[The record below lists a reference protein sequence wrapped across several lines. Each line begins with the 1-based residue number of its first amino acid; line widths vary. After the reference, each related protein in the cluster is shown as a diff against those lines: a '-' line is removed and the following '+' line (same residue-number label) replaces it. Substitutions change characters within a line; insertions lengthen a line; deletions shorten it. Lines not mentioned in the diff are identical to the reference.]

1 MKQTPMPHPSPPTG
15 HFSGRRSAPA
25 LIAALGALSL
35 AIGCAG
41 TPAVSPVAG
50 TPTTK
55 TYGLRIDNGA
65 VGRPPAN
72 GKTLLAIYMIGSD
85 LEDDLRPRNGTSD
98 EEEFGTPVKTGNG
111 TLNLKQLIAGYAA
124 LSDAEKANVE
134 VLVAM
139 GGARK
144 QSWKGIKYLDLAALT
159 ADGTDD
165 FFGNDGPFLHAD
177 ATADMSAQGTF
188 EDFLKRV
195 QARAPGAG
203 KVMVELWS
211 HGGAYMGVGP
221 DTNHVAAS
229 APGMLSLDEIQGA
242 LVKTGFKADVVGF
255 DACLMGNL
263 EVAERVK
270 NHFDYMV
277 ASEENEPSHGW
288 DYSLI
293 VQAMGRTPMAS
304 ALDFGKRIVDIY
316 IESPANQKSK
326 ARTLS
331 VVDLGKTAAVTAS
344 LDALSASLIGDLD
357 PSFQPLLNAAGG
369 SQSYGRHSDAGTEF
383 TLDLRDFTDRLGAS
397 GGLGGPSGQV
407 VSAVQ
412 NMVAYAR
419 ESGEKPHS
427 NGLSIFSPI
436 NTTFFESGY
445 YSGAI
450 AVSPRWYDFVDSFI
464 DKAKGATS
472 GPVVSG
478 ETPIGGAN
486 PAAAAWRSLLAF
498 QAPTLGE
505 VPDGSF
511 SMAISANPGV
521 ARVSAMHVVQP
532 DPSKNRFRIVSG
544 DRVEAGPDGRYTLA
558 GWDGMAMHLTDGQ
571 GVNLL
576 APITFE
582 TLSAAGTSVYMLP
595 ARVNGEEATI
605 YLEWDAAKGA
615 AVSQWVVPFQPSTGT
630 RAAAMSKRQS
640 DLVAGDTVSLYTS
653 TIDTDADAKTAELSA
668 PVTLGAA
675 PIWRQAPVAGQKLY
689 FLFAQDLKGQ
699 VTASPLHLVVDLLGD
714 AGL

>member
-1 MKQTPMPHPSPPTG
+1 MSPGAPNKS
-15 HFSGRRSAPA
+15 HRRLTPA
-25 LIAALGALSL
+25 LAAALGAASL

-41 TPAVSPVAG
+41 QPAVSPVAG
-50 TPTTK
+50 TPATK

-85 LEDDLRPRNGTSD
+85 LEDDLRPRNGTAD
-98 EEEFGTPVKTGNG
+98 EAEFGTPVKSGNG
-111 TLNLKQLIAGYAA
+111 TFNLKQLLAGYAG
-124 LSDAEKANVE
+124 LTEAEKANVE

-144 QSWKGIKYLDLAALT
+144 QSWQGIKVLDLAALT
-159 ADGTDD
+159 ADGRDD

-177 ATADMSAQGTF
+177 ATADMSEQATF
-188 EDFLKRV
+188 EDFLNRV

-221 DTNHVAAS
+221 DTNHAQAS
-229 APGMLSLDEIQGA
+229 GMLSLDEIKGA
-242 LVKTGFKADVVGF
+242 LVKTGFKGDLVGF

-263 EVAERVK
+263 EVAEALK
-270 NHFDYMV
+270 DHFGYMV
-277 ASEENEPSHGW
+277 ASEELEPSHGW

-293 VQAMGRTPMAS
+293 VQAMGRTPSLS

-331 VVDLGKTAAVTAS
+331 VVDLNKTDALTAS
-344 LDALSASLIGDLD
+344 LDALSASLIGALD
-357 PSFQPLLNAAGG
+357 PSFQPLLDAAGG

-383 TLDLRDFTDRLGAS
+383 SLDLKHFTDRLSAA
-397 GGLGGPSGQV
+397 GGPGDPAGRV
-407 VSAVQ
+407 VGAVQ
-412 NMVAYAR
+412 AMVAYAR

-436 NTTFFESGY
+436 NTKFFDSGY

-464 DKAKGATS
+464 DKAKGATT

-478 ETPIGGAN
+478 ETPLGGAN

-498 QAPTLGE
+498 NAPTPGA
-505 VPDGSF
+505 VPDGSYT
-511 SMAISANPGV
+511 MAISANPGV

-532 DPSKNRFRIVSG
+532 DPNKNRYRVVSG
-544 DRVEAGPDGRYTLA
+544 DRVEAGPDGRYTLP
-558 GWDGMAMHLTDGQ
+558 GWDGTAMHLTDGQ

-582 TLSAAGTSVYMLP
+582 TLTAAGTSVYMLP

-605 YLEWDAAKGA
+605 YLEWDTAKGA

-630 RAAAMSKRQS
+630 RATAMSKLQT

-653 TIDTDADAKTAELSA
+653 TIDTDADAKSAELSP
-668 PVTLGAA
+668 PVTLAAA
-675 PIWRQAPVAGQKLY
+675 PIWRQTPVAGQKLY

-699 VTASPLHLVVDLLGD
+699 VTASPLHLVIDMLGD
-714 AGL
+714 LGL